1 MGKWVKL
8 VDINGKCRTRFAPS
22 PTGVLHIGGARTA
35 LFNWLWAKHNGGKF
49 FLRFEDTDQER
60 SSDEYK
66 TEIQK
71 DLSWLGLHWDEPIV
85 SQSDRLARYD
95 EIREQLVLSGSI
107 YPCFCPQSDAVKAAS
122 HERCA
127 CFTLDQQHRHEQIEA
142 GKAHCWRFIV
152 DAEETTVFHDSLRGE
167 ISISNDNFGD
177 FVIFR
182 SDGWPTYLL
191 TVVVDDHDMEISHV
205 IRGEEHLSNVPKQ
218 QLIYKAMG
226 WTTPEWVHIPM
237 VLDLNH
243 QKLSKRTG
251 ALGIGEYRRI
261 GWAPEA
267 LIAYMAT
274 LSWSQAPGDRIASA
288 GELAEM
294 FDLKGVALASPLH
307 DPARLHHF
315 GVLALGK
322 TDREPFR
329 NYVAV
334 TLKAQPEVIDLLL
347 DELLPGCANEGEFK
361 DRIDFLSAAPID
373 PLFENGVPEWFG
385 SIIETLRQFSPEEWT
400 IENLKLKIRTLP
412 KEYGIKAPLFYHPMR
427 IALTGKA
434 EGLPIPLLCALL
446 GQKETIN
453 RLEKSIE
460 DVAN

>member
-1 MGKWVKL
+1 M
-8 VDINGKCRTRFAPS
+8 DINGTCRTRFAPS

-35 LFNWLWAKHNGGKF
+35 LFNWLWAKHSGGKF
-49 FLRFEDTDQER
+49 FLRFEDTDRER
-60 SSDEYK
+60 SSDAYK
-66 TEIQK
+66 EEIKK
-71 DLSWLGLHWDEPIV
+71 DLSWLGLQWDEPII
-85 SQSDRLARYD
+85 SQSDRLERYD
-95 EIREQLVLSGSI
+95 EIRDQLILSNSI
-107 YPCFCPQSDAVKAAS
+107 YPCFCSQSEAVKAVS

-127 CFTLDQQHRHEQIEA
+127 CFSLDQQHRQEQIQA

-152 DAEETTVFHDSLRGE
+152 NSKEATSFHDSLRGE

-191 TVVVDDHDMEISHV
+191 TVVVDDHDMEITHV

-218 QLIYKAMG
+218 QLIYRAMG

-251 ALGIGEYRRI
+251 ALGIGEYRKI

-267 LIAYMAT
+267 LVAYMAT
-274 LSWSQAPGDRIASA
+274 LSWSQAPGDRIASLN
-288 GELAEM
+288 ELAKI
-294 FDLKGVALASPLH
+294 FDLKGVALASPVH
-307 DPARLHHF
+307 DPARLYHF

-322 TDREPFR
+322 ADREPLR
-329 NYVAV
+329 AYAV
-334 TLKAQPEVIDLLL
+334 LKLKAPPGDIELLL
-347 DELLPGCANEGEFK
+347 DELLPGCANEGQVKEV
-361 DRIDFLSAAPID
+361 IDFLSTPPIGAP
-373 PLFENGVPEWFG
+373 FEGGVPEWFA
-385 SIIETLRQFSPEEWT
+385 SMIETLRQFSPEEWT
-400 IENLKLKIRTLP
+400 VENLKLKIKGLP
-412 KEYGIKAPLFYHPMR
+412 KEYGVKAPLFYHPMR
-427 IALTGKA
+427 VALTGKA

-446 GQKETIN
+446 SQKETIR